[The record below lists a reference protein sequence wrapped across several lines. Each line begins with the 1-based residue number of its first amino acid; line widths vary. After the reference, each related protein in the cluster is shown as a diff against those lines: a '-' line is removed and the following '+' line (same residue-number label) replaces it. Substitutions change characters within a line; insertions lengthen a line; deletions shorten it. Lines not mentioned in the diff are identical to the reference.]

1 MASHV
6 FLRLLDAEKHWKLLS
21 LLQPS
26 FSLPSPHQRPKVT
39 RFHET
44 VRSEYIDQ
52 YADGSV
58 PRWVRVQESESELQA
73 KMLIAQ

>member
-1 MASHV
+1 M
-6 FLRLLDAEKHWKLLS
+6 LS
-21 LLQPS
+21 LLQSS
-26 FSLPSPHQRPKVT
+26 FPLHSPHQRPKIT
-39 RFHET
+39 HFHET

-73 KMLIAQ
+73 KILTVQ